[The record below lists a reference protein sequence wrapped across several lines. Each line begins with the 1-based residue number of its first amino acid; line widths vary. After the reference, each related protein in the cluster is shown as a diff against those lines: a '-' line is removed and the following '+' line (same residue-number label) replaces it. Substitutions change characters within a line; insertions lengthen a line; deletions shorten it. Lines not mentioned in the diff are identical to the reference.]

1 MVLTYFQTYFAYFHL
16 LQACWQPSCST
27 VDFCFNAARLK
38 PELLSCDGV
47 IDWCNCTT
55 NDSNVLYYCSRADP
69 FWVILEF
76 HLAWVL
82 AYCLGPKKWE
92 FENFFEIGP
101 HLHAAHG
108 AFLDCAP
115 KNILI
120 LIEIEPLVLDIQC
133 CYSYVMLFREEDI
146 YDHEHCIRVS

>member
-1 MVLTYFQTYFAYFHL
+1 MQAYLFINLFGFDYFQTYFAYFHL

-82 AYCLGPKKWE
+82 DFCLGPKKWE
-92 FENFFEIGP
+92 FENFFEIGYP
-101 HLHAAHG
+101 FTYCPRGFFGLR
-108 AFLDCAP
+108 P
-115 KNILI
+115 QKYTNIDRNRTISARYLM
-120 LIEIEPLVLDIQC
+120 LVFIC
-133 CYSYVMLFREEDI
+133 NAI
-146 YDHEHCIRVS
+146 